1 MPVVG
6 RAGPLGC
13 QTVNVGGDS
22 AISRVTVTGQDITD
36 IIVTARKIP
45 SLPLGVTP
53 MDIPVYQYIDV
64 VPARYTFISAALIEF
79 DVPLFSIT
87 DPHVSM
93 NNVSLCM
100 LNNRTWICL
109 PTYRSGSKNGK
120 VLYRAE
126 SPEFSLFAITI
137 QNETCIAPLENRPQ
151 ASPVSVKS
159 TGYVSRDSNISA
171 IPEIPVKI
179 APGGSNTGFSFLP
192 LVISMMGMIGIG
204 VVLMR
209 SRWER

>member
-1 MPVVG
+1 
-6 RAGPLGC
+6 
-13 QTVNVGGDS
+13 
-22 AISRVTVTGQDITD
+22 
-36 IIVTARKIP
+36 
-45 SLPLGVTP
+45 
-53 MDIPVYQYIDV
+53 
-64 VPARYTFISAALIEF
+64 
-79 DVPLFSIT
+79 
-87 DPHVSM
+87 
-93 NNVSLCM
+93 M

-137 QNETCIAPLENRPQ
+137 QNETSIAPLEDIPQ
-151 ASPVSVKS
+151 PSPVSVKS

-192 LVISMMGMIGIG
+192 LVISMMGITGIG